1 MRKINKKIE
10 FKIAADGSSAS
21 GKTTGGKLIAKKLKM
36 KFLSSGAL
44 YRFCALKTLENK
56 NTYNVKFINKIA
68 NSITLKKLQ
77 NKKLYS
83 PEVAKLSSIIAKKP
97 YVRKALKGFQKNF
110 IKKSKLVVVEGRDIG
125 SKIMPNADL
134 KLFFTCSTKEKAK
147 RRLKEFKS
155 LNKKITLKQVEKALI
170 QRDKE
175 DTKRKISPLIM
186 TKNAVLVDTTKLT
199 IKQMEAKLTNLVK
212 NSIKKNMEIYKDLS
226 SPASQQFEKLLNSQL
241 SKNKIEEGKIIEG
254 KITKITD
261 KYVFLFIPGLK
272 SEPVIDINEMKM
284 IGMQDKVVEGAEVSV
299 LLEKIED
306 KNGDVVVSAQK
317 AQKIKGWYELEKAYE
332 DNQSING
339 KITSKCKGGVI
350 VEHIETGSLMFCP
363 GSQIS
368 DKPMKSVDHLIGVEQ
383 KFAIIKL
390 DKVRGNACVSRRQI
404 VSSHKK
410 EDKAKIIEKFKVGDI
425 IKDAVV
431 KGYSSFGCFFEVNN
445 EIDVLVHLQEISY
458 SRVNH
463 PDEIF
468 NIGEK
473 HDLKVISIDMEK
485 LQIGCSIKQ
494 LSPDP
499 FEHISN
505 YEIGKP
511 YKVKVVKITDYGC
524 FCELE
529 PGLSTLLHSS
539 EISWTKKN
547 ISPKK
552 LFKVGDQIDCVITE
566 IDKDKR
572 RVAISH
578 RLTNENPYTTLE
590 NKYPVGSDIDGVVT
604 SANEYALYV
613 KLGDFDIDGFLHSND
628 LSYSGKP
635 EDELKKHKKGEK
647 LKVRVLE
654 IKKEEQKVRVGL
666 KQLEKDPF
674 DFFKGKKVND
684 IITVQVVSSDSKGL
698 MVKPEGCDLEFLI
711 KKSQIAVSAADARP
725 SRFVG
730 GERIDS
736 AIAEINFDKR
746 KVNLSI
752 KLLEELQNK
761 EAVDKFSSPLS
772 GKNLPFSSLSEKLDD
787 KKKKETE

>member
-1 MRKINKKIE
+1 
-10 FKIAADGSSAS
+10 
-21 GKTTGGKLIAKKLKM
+21 
-36 KFLSSGAL
+36 
-44 YRFCALKTLENK
+44 
-56 NTYNVKFINKIA
+56 
-68 NSITLKKLQ
+68 
-77 NKKLYS
+77 
-83 PEVAKLSSIIAKKP
+83 
-97 YVRKALKGFQKNF
+97 
-110 IKKSKLVVVEGRDIG
+110 
-125 SKIMPNADL
+125 
-134 KLFFTCSTKEKAK
+134 
-147 RRLKEFKS
+147 
-155 LNKKITLKQVEKALI
+155 
-170 QRDKE
+170 
-175 DTKRKISPLIM
+175 
-186 TKNAVLVDTTKLT
+186 
-199 IKQMEAKLTNLVK
+199 
-212 NSIKKNMEIYKDLS
+212 MEIYKDLS
-226 SPASQQFEKLLNSQL
+226 SPASQQFKKLLNSQL

-284 IGMQDKVVEGAEVSV
+284 IGMQDKVVEGSTVSV

-368 DKPMKSVDHLIGVEQ
+368 DKPLKSIDHLIGVEQ

-505 YEIGKP
+505 YETGKP

-578 RLTNENPYTTLE
+578 RLTIQNPYTTLE
-590 NKYPVGSDIDGVVT
+590 NKYPVGSDIDGVIT

-613 KLGDFDIDGFLHSND
+613 KLGDLDIDGFLHSND

-635 EDELKKHKKGEK
+635 EEELKKFKKGDK
-647 LKVRVLE
+647 LKVRILE
-654 IKKEEQKVRVGL
+654 IKKEDQKVRVGL

-674 DFFKGKKVND
+674 DFFEGKKVND

-736 AIAEINFDKR
+736 AVAEINFDKR